1 MELGIAGKVALVCGG
16 SRGIAYEA
24 AAQLAREGCQVAICG
39 RDAASLAQAADR
51 LHGLAGAPVLAVQA
65 DLATAEG
72 IAAVVAAVTER
83 HGGVDILVCNTGGPP
98 TGGALSFDW
107 EAWEG
112 ASRLLLRSVV
122 ALTQAFVPGMRAR
135 GWGRVLA
142 ITSLAVKRPQGNLV
156 LSNTLRAGVTGF
168 LRTLADE
175 VAADG
180 VTVNTVL
187 PGFTATERLA
197 SLAEANAAKAGTTRE
212 AVYAGWTAETPAGRL
227 GRPEEVAAVLTFLAS
242 VPAGFVT
249 GQAILADG
257 GAVRSLL

>member
-16 SRGIAYEA
+16 SRGIAYA
-24 AAQLAREGCQVAICG
+24 AAEQLAREGCQVALCA
-39 RDAASLAQAADR
+39 RDAEALARAADR
-51 LHGLAGAPVLAVQA
+51 LHGVSGAPVLAVQA
-65 DLATAEG
+65 DLATTEG
-72 IAAVVAAVTER
+72 IAAVVEAVTAR
-83 HGGVDILVCNTGGPP
+83 FGGVDILVCNTGGPP
-98 TGGALSFDW
+98 TGSALSFDW
-107 EAWEG
+107 AAWEG

-122 ALTQAFVPGMRAR
+122 ALTQAFVPGMRAK

-187 PGFTATERLA
+187 PGFTATERLEA
-197 SLAEANAAKAGTTRE
+197 LAEANAARAGTSRE

-227 GRPEEVAAVLTFLAS
+227 GRPEEVAAVVTFLAS